1 MSPSPAVTIPAM
13 IKRIVPAIATRGRV
27 LTMIGFG
34 LLPVIVAFFI
44 NRANDNDGVD
54 DFVPAE
60 LLSRFSLLI
69 FIPLVVLI
77 FASATL
83 GTLREERTLVYFWLR
98 PIGRWQ
104 IAVASFI
111 SGLLVLIPVIALPTL
126 FLAAVI
132 GDAGDMAGILVAAF
146 IAIVAYG
153 ALFTFLGLV
162 TQRALIWGLI
172 YIIVWEGFLGGL
184 SRGAGRLSIR
194 NYTRSALSRVAD
206 APSILENPESM
217 AVVIVV
223 TVLIAAAGLLLTT
236 FWLNRIDVD

>member
-44 NRANDNDGVD
+44 NRANDGRDG
-54 DFVPAE
+54 DFEPAE
-60 LLSRFSLLI
+60 FLSQFSLLI

-104 IAVASFI
+104 IALASFV
-111 SGLLVLIPVIALPTL
+111 SGLAVLIPVITLPTL
-126 FLAAVI
+126 LLAAII
-132 GDAGDMAGILVAAF
+132 GDGADIAGVLIAGLIG
-146 IAIVAYG
+146 IVAYG
-153 ALFTFLGLV
+153 ALFTFLGLL
-162 TQRALIWGLI
+162 TQRALVWGLI
-172 YIIVWEGFLGGL
+172 YIILWEGFIGGL
-184 SRGAGRLSIR
+184 SRAASRVSIR
-194 NYTRSALSRVAD
+194 SYTRSALSNIAD
-206 APSILENPESM
+206 APSVIDSPESM
-217 AVVIVV
+217 AVVIIV
-223 TVLIAAAGLLLTT
+223 TVLVALAGLALTTLLLTN
-236 FWLNRIDVD
+236 LDVD

>member
-44 NRANDNDGVD
+44 NRANDGRDG
-54 DFVPAE
+54 DFEPAE
-60 LLSRFSLLI
+60 FLSQFSLLI

-104 IAVASFI
+104 IALASFV
-111 SGLLVLIPVIALPTL
+111 SGLAVLIPVITLPTL
-126 FLAAVI
+126 LLAAII
-132 GDAGDMAGILVAAF
+132 GDGADIAGVLIAGLIG
-146 IAIVAYG
+146 IVAYG
-153 ALFTFLGLV
+153 ALFTFLGLL
-162 TQRALIWGLI
+162 TQRALVWGLI
-172 YIIVWEGFLGGL
+172 YICLLYTSPSPRDQRG
-184 SRGAGRLSIR
+184 SRMPS
-194 NYTRSALSRVAD
+194 SA
-206 APSILENPESM
+206 
-217 AVVIVV
+217 
-223 TVLIAAAGLLLTT
+223 
-236 FWLNRIDVD
+236 

>member
-44 NRANDNDGVD
+44 NRANDGRDG
-54 DFVPAE
+54 DFEPAE
-60 LLSRFSLLI
+60 FLSQFSLLI

-104 IAVASFI
+104 IALASFV
-111 SGLLVLIPVIALPTL
+111 SGLAVLIPVITLPTL
-126 FLAAVI
+126 LLAAII
-132 GDAGDMAGILVAAF
+132 GDGADIAGVLIAGLIG
-146 IAIVAYG
+146 IVAYG
-153 ALFTFLGLV
+153 ALFTFLGLL
-162 TQRALIWGLI
+162 TQRALVWGLI
-172 YIIVWEGFLGGL
+172 YIILWEGFIGGL
-184 SRGAGRLSIR
+184 SRAASRVSIR
-194 NYTRSALSRVAD
+194 SYTRSALSNIAD
-206 APSILENPESM
+206 APSVIDSPESM
-217 AVVIVV
+217 AVVSIV
-223 TVLIAAAGLLLTT
+223 TVLVALAGLALTTLLLTN
-236 FWLNRIDVD
+236 LDVD